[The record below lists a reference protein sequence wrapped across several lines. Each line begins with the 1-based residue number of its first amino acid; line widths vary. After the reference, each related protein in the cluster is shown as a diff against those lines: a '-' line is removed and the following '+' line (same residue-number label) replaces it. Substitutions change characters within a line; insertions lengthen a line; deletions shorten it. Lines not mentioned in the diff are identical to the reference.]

1 MNDELYHFGVKGM
14 KWGVRRKSESS
25 VQRVKDATTKN
36 VTNKAIKRQQRIH
49 NVRNAVAMAKTAVA
63 VAITV
68 NSLMNTTKTATGKNV
83 CQTSLKENWK

>member
-36 VTNKAIKRQQRIH
+36 VTNKAIKRQQRVH
-49 NVRNAVAMAKTAVA
+49 NVRNTVAMAKTAVA
-63 VAITV
+63 VSNYSQLIDEH
-68 NSLMNTTKTATGKNV
+68 NEDCYWQNV

>member
-63 VAITV
+63 VAIF
-68 NSLMNTTKTATGKNV
+68 
-83 CQTSLKENWK
+83 